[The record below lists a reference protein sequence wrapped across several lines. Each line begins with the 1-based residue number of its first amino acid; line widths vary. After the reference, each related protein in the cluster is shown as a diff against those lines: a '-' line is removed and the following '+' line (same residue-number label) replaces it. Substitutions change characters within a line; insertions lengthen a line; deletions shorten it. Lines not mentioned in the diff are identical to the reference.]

1 MLKLVLLAAVVY
13 ILYRF
18 FINDKR
24 KLLEK
29 EKKERE
35 ERIRSEEMVQDPV
48 CGTYVDKSSAI
59 TVRRGNDVYYFCSY
73 DCRKKYI
80 ESVNGQ
86 KNIEE

>member
-18 FINDKR
+18 FINDKS

-29 EKKERE
+29 AKKERE
-35 ERIRSEEMVQDPV
+35 ERSRSEEMVQDPV

-59 TVRRGNDVYYFCSY
+59 SVRSGEQVLYFCSY
-73 DCRKKYI
+73 ECRKKYI
-80 ESVNGQ
+80 EGVQEQ
-86 KNIEE
+86 KKID